1 MYKFEEYDSL
11 IQRITEL
18 VETELNLYTR
28 NLILYGSYERVFKKK
43 YDTVPPIIAGTSD
56 VDLVL
61 IIDVDDVDPEKPFRR
76 YKKLQ
81 GIMQNFQLEPI
92 FATLMD
98 LTIIEANAL
107 PPLRTDNFT
116 PLHAESAKHGTVLF
130 GKNSHNLL
138 EDIYFS
144 KSMLEKSAAAIVRSN
159 YESVRNAY
167 LQQGLLSFFQSTA
180 LEFIA
185 SDSVLETA
193 HALMTYIDKTNL
205 VRLEVPDAFIES
217 SELSNYF
224 NSQQQTV
231 QKAME
236 LKLGTSTTKEE
247 KEEFI
252 VDAIKFCRTASKF
265 VRSPFSKSG
274 IVK

>member
-11 IQRITEL
+11 IRCIIDL
-18 VETELNLYTR
+18 VENELSLYTR
-28 NLILYGSYERVFKKK
+28 NLILYGSYERVYKKK

-61 IIDVDDVDPEKPFRR
+61 ILDVDDVDPEKPFRR

-81 GIMQNFQLEPI
+81 GIISNLQLEPI
-92 FATLMD
+92 YATLLD
-98 LTIIEANAL
+98 LTIIEANSL

-116 PLHAESAKHGTVLF
+116 PLHAESAQHGTVLY
-130 GKNSHNLL
+130 GKNSHNIL
-138 EDIYFS
+138 EDLYFS

-159 YESVRNAY
+159 YESIRNAY

-193 HALMTYIDKTNL
+193 HALMTYVDKTDL
-205 VRLEVPDAFIES
+205 VRLEVPDAFIDS
-217 SELSNYF
+217 SELQEYF

-231 QKAME
+231 QRAME
-236 LKLGTSTTKEE
+236 LKLGTSTTNSERE
-247 KEEFI
+247 DFI
-252 VDAIKFCRTASKF
+252 IDAIRFCRTASRF
-265 VRSPFSKSG
+265 VRSPFSKAKVG
-274 IVK
+274 K